1 MSGTLATEAPR
12 RQLTARQADTVRRL
26 TEAGVEEIR
35 QSGYENLSI
44 RDVARRAGV
53 APATAYT
60 YFGSKDHLLTEI
72 FWRRLNALPPAGA
85 HGGRGEDAGA
95 RGEGAGSAEGGAPGE
110 GAGRRGTAGRSAAV
124 TAVLRQLALLVSEE
138 PELAAGCTAAMF
150 GSEPDVRQ
158 LRLYIGRQIRQRI
171 EAAAGPGSPEGRL
184 LELAYYGAMVEA
196 GLGYTTYEHMADR
209 LAEAAELIMD

>member
-1 MSGTLATEAPR
+1 MSGILATEAPR

-72 FWRRLNALPPAGA
+72 FWRRLNALPPVAERGGKGRAAGKNA
-85 HGGRGEDAGA
+85 NA
-95 RGEGAGSAEGGAPGE
+95 S
-110 GAGRRGTAGRSAAV
+110 RRAAV
-124 TAVLRQLALLVSEE
+124 AAVLRELALLVSEE

-158 LRLYIGRQIRQRI
+158 LRLYIGRQIHQRI
-171 EAAAGPGSPEGRL
+171 EAAAGPGSPQARL

-196 GLGYTTYEHMADR
+196 GLGYTTYEQMADR

>member
-1 MSGTLATEAPR
+1 MSGTLATEATR
-12 RQLTARQADTVRRL
+12 RRLTARQADTVRRL

-35 QSGYENLSI
+35 ESGYENLSI

-60 YFGSKDHLLTEI
+60 YFGSKDHLLAEI
-72 FWRRLNALPPAGA
+72 FWRRLSALPPAGT
-85 HGGRGEDAGA
+85 GGGPGGDAEPGA
-95 RGEGAGSAEGGAPGE
+95 
-110 GAGRRGTAGRSAAV
+110 GAGRRAEV
-124 TAVLRQLALLVSEE
+124 IAVLRQLALLVSEE

-158 LRLYIGRQIRQRI
+158 LRLQLGKQIHDRI
-171 EAAAGPGSPEGRL
+171 ESAAGRGSPQGRL
-184 LELAYYGAMVEA
+184 LELAFFGAMVEA
-196 GLGYTTYEHMADR
+196 GLGYTTYEHVADR

>member
-26 TEAGVEEIR
+26 TEAGIEEVR
-35 QSGYENLSI
+35 RSGYENLSI

-85 HGGRGEDAGA
+85 HGGEDGAAGENVS
-95 RGEGAGSAEGGAPGE
+95 RTAE
-110 GAGRRGTAGRSAAV
+110 V
-124 TAVLRQLALLVSEE
+124 TAVLRELALLVSQE

-158 LRLYIGRQIRQRI
+158 LRLYIGRQIHQRI
-171 EAAAGPGSPEGRL
+171 EAAAGPGSPEARL

-196 GLGYTTYEHMADR
+196 GLGYTTYEQMADR

>member
-1 MSGTLATEAPR
+1 MSGTLATDSPR

-26 TEAGVEEIR
+26 TEAGVEEVR
-35 QSGYENLSI
+35 RSGYENLSI

-53 APATAYT
+53 AAATAYT

-85 HGGRGEDAGA
+85 RGD
-95 RGEGAGSAEGGAPGE
+95 GGAAGE
-110 GAGRRGTAGRSAAV
+110 NVSRTAQV
-124 TAVLRQLALLVSEE
+124 TAVLRELALLVSQE

-158 LRLYIGRQIRQRI
+158 LRLYIGRQIHQRI
-171 EAAAGPGSPEGRL
+171 EAAAGPGSPEAKL

-196 GLGYTTYEHMADR
+196 GLGYTTYEQMADR

>member
-1 MSGTLATEAPR
+1 MSGLLATEAPR

-26 TEAGVEEIR
+26 TEAGVEEVR

-60 YFGSKDHLLTEI
+60 YFGSKGHLLTEI
-72 FWRRLNALPPAGA
+72 FWRRLSALPPVAA
-85 HGGRGEDAGA
+85 SGGKT
-95 RGEGAGSAEGGAPGE
+95 
-110 GAGRRGTAGRSAAV
+110 GTARQNANAPRTAEV
-124 TAVLRQLALLVSEE
+124 TAVLRELALLVSGE

-158 LRLYIGRQIRQRI
+158 LRLYIGRQIHQRI
-171 EAAAGPGSPEGRL
+171 EAAAGPGPEARL